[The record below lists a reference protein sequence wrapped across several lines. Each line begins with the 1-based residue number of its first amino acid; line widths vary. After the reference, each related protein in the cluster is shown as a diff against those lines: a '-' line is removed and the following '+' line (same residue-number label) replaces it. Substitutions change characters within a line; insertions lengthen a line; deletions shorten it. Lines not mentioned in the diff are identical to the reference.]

1 MILWGNASSE
11 NERCFSLCFSVNSS
25 NFQRFMRHHLFT
37 VDEECVQQNT
47 LAQRQQCDRE
57 DADLLRR
64 IQRADQRALATL
76 YDRYAP
82 VLYPFGLRMT
92 GSHEVAEDVVHD
104 VFIHVWEKGNSY
116 APRNGSVYAWLTALC
131 RVKALEKMRTTNQKK
146 KGSNGEGSP
155 PHSVLESE
163 EKQGGQE
170 TILTFKGY
178 TEEVRDLLKNL
189 SKLELR
195 LLELSYY
202 ESQSQSDLARMLRI
216 PLGTI
221 KAKMRRGI
229 QKLRQA
235 PSQEAKRP

>member
-1 MILWGNASSE
+1 
-11 NERCFSLCFSVNSS
+11 
-25 NFQRFMRHHLFT
+25 
-37 VDEECVQQNT
+37 

-82 VLYPFGLRMT
+82 VFFPFGLRMT
-92 GSHEVAEDVVHD
+92 GSHEVAEEVVHD
-104 VFIHVWEKGNSY
+104 VFLHAWEKGNSY
-116 APRNGSVYAWLTALC
+116 LPRSGSVYAWLTALC
-131 RVKALEKMRTTNQKK
+131 RTKALEKVRASNQKK
-146 KGSNGEGSP
+146 KGIDGEGSQP
-155 PHSVLESE
+155 RSALESE
-163 EKQGGQE
+163 EKKGGQE
-170 TILTFKGY
+170 SILTFKGY
-178 TEEVRDLLKNL
+178 TEEVRNSLKNL

-202 ESQSQSDLARMLRI
+202 EGQSQSDLARMLRI

-235 PSQEAKRP
+235 TAQEGRRP

>member
-1 MILWGNASSE
+1 M
-11 NERCFSLCFSVNSS
+11 
-25 NFQRFMRHHLFT
+25 
-37 VDEECVQQNT
+37 QQT
-47 LAQRQQCDRE
+47 ALAQRQQCDRD

-82 VLYPFGLRMT
+82 VFYPFGLRMT
-92 GSHEVAEDVVHD
+92 GSHEVAEEVLHD
-104 VFIHVWEKGNSY
+104 VFLHVWEMGNSY
-116 APRNGSVYAWLTALC
+116 TSKNGSVYAWLVALC
-131 RVKALEKMRTTNQKK
+131 RMKALEKTRTTNQKK
-146 KGSNGEGSP
+146 KGNDGNASQPHAAMEG
-155 PHSVLESE
+155 E

-170 TILTFKGY
+170 IILVLKGY
-178 TEEVRDLLKNL
+178 TEEVRNSVKNL

-202 ESQSQSDLARMLRI
+202 EGQSQSDLARMLRI

-229 QKLRQA
+229 QKLRQV
-235 PSQEAKRP
+235 PVQEGKRP

>member
-1 MILWGNASSE
+1 VI
-11 NERCFSLCFSVNSS
+11 
-25 NFQRFMRHHLFT
+25 
-37 VDEECVQQNT
+37 EECVQQNA

-57 DADLLRR
+57 DADLLKR
-64 IQRADQRALATL
+64 IQRSDQRALATL

-82 VLYPFGLRMT
+82 VFYPFALRIT
-92 GSHEVAEDVVHD
+92 GSHEVAEEVVHD
-104 VFIHVWEKGNSY
+104 VFVQVWEKGNSY
-116 APRNGSVYAWLTALC
+116 ATQNGSVYAWLAALS
-131 RVKALEKMRTTNQKK
+131 RMKALEKVRTSNQKK
-146 KGSNGEGSP
+146 KGSDGEALQP
-155 PHSVLESE
+155 RAPLENE

-170 TILTFKGY
+170 TILVFKGY
-178 TEEVRDLLKNL
+178 AEEVRNMLKNL

-202 ESQSQSDLARMLRI
+202 EGQSQSDLARMLRI

-235 PSQEAKRP
+235 PAQEGKRP

>member
-1 MILWGNASSE
+1 
-11 NERCFSLCFSVNSS
+11 
-25 NFQRFMRHHLFT
+25 
-37 VDEECVQQNT
+37 VQQNA

-57 DADLLRR
+57 DADLLKR

-82 VLYPFGLRMT
+82 VFYPFGLRMT
-92 GSHEVAEDVVHD
+92 GSHEVAEEVVHD
-104 VFIHVWEKGNSY
+104 VFIHVWEKGNSH
-116 APRNGSVYAWLTALC
+116 APQNGSVYAWLTALC

-146 KGSNGEGSP
+146 KGNNGEGP
-155 PHSVLESE
+155 QPRGMAESE
-163 EKQGGQE
+163 EKQSGQE

-178 TEEVRDLLKNL
+178 TEEIRNSAKNL

-202 ESQSQSDLARMLRI
+202 EGQSQSDLAR
-216 PLGTI
+216 
-221 KAKMRRGI
+221 KMRRGI

-235 PSQEAKRP
+235 PAQEGKRP